1 MSVALYMEHA
11 MGLEP
16 CPLCILQRIAVI
28 ATGVVALIAALSN
41 PGILGIRIFGV
52 ISVFTAS
59 LGAALSIRQLW
70 LQTLPE
76 DEIPACGPGLD
87 YLMDVFPLTAVL
99 SMILTGDGSCAE
111 VVWSL
116 FGINIPGWTLI
127 GFFGLIAINLFQ
139 MIKPK
144 HG

>member
-70 LQTLPE
+70 LQNLPE

-87 YLMDVFPLTAVL
+87 YLMDVFPLTEVL